1 MRQIILSTMLV
12 AIIAICCSCK
22 GNPKAQSVNVE
33 DCVVIPFESVI
44 ENEHEV
50 LLSNLAEKVEYIPL
64 QTDSS
69 CLVGNCWENNIIR
82 SKKYYFLADGKN
94 LFQYLLNGKFI
105 RNIGSV
111 GQGPGEYTW
120 ITDIDVLDESNR
132 IFVSS
137 GEKIN
142 VYDTETGGFIRALPC
157 SYIDCQFRMLNDSIA
172 FRFLYNINGQVKHRI
187 LITAS
192 QGDTIQAYTR
202 SDLFTVKEDMAFM
215 IGSPND
221 RYIYRSGSNICY
233 RENYNDT
240 IFTVTKQMLIPR
252 YIINLGKYHLPLEY
266 RFEVLGDEK
275 KFADMAANYLA
286 IHPIET
292 KDYLFI
298 SYEGWNDDKES
309 MGKLVIYDKRNGE
322 CYRVAGG
329 RLKDDMNHFFDFRPM
344 VALDD
349 HTLLK
354 VFPAE
359 IILKYAKKNPSIF
372 EHESLKSLGEDD
384 NPVLMIVTLKK

>member
-1 MRQIILSTMLV
+1 
-12 AIIAICCSCK
+12 
-22 GNPKAQSVNVE
+22 
-33 DCVVIPFESVI
+33 
-44 ENEHEV
+44 
-50 LLSNLAEKVEYIPL
+50 
-64 QTDSS
+64 
-69 CLVGNCWENNIIR
+69 
-82 SKKYYFLADGKN
+82 
-94 LFQYLLNGKFI
+94 
-105 RNIGSV
+105 
-111 GQGPGEYTW
+111 
-120 ITDIDVLDESNR
+120 
-132 IFVSS
+132 
-137 GEKIN
+137 
-142 VYDTETGGFIRALPC
+142 
-157 SYIDCQFRMLNDSIA
+157 
-172 FRFLYNINGQVKHRI
+172 
-187 LITAS
+187 
-192 QGDTIQAYTR
+192 
-202 SDLFTVKEDMAFM
+202 M